1 MTLVW
6 LCLMLAW
13 LWPSEPTA
21 SPPSL
26 AQPVPPPRKRS
37 KEPKPLTVL
46 TCKPHGAAC
55 EQASETSMLTPL
67 PPRPKV
73 TSTRG
78 RQRHVATSQHCDDPC
93 APSASVATVRP
104 GRDQHSDVLESR
116 PVRGSGRHPTFPR
129 SSCQMTMS
137 LRCDVQSN
145 AIHRSTQYE
154 ELSWARRSY
163 NTSIG
168 SHEVRALNRST

>member
-1 MTLVW
+1 MVSNLFCCQVVLMTLVW

-46 TCKPHGAAC
+46 TCKPPCAAC
-55 EQASETSMLTPL
+55 EQASETCMLAPL
-67 PPRPKV
+67 LPRPKV

-78 RQRHVATSQHCDDPC
+78 RQRTSPPPSIAMIRVRLQH
-93 APSASVATVRP
+93 
-104 GRDQHSDVLESR
+104 Q
-116 PVRGSGRHPTFPR
+116 
-129 SSCQMTMS
+129 S
-137 LRCDVQSN
+137 LRCGPVGIN
-145 AIHRSTQYE
+145 AVMGWSLGQCVGAGGIVHFRG
-154 ELSWARRSY
+154 A
-163 NTSIG
+163 
-168 SHEVRALNRST
+168 HVK